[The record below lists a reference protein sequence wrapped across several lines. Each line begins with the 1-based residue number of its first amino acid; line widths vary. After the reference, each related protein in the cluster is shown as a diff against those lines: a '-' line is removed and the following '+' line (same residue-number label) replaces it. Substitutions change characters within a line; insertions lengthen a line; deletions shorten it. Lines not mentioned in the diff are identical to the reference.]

1 MYLTLAG
8 RVCGQ
13 AIAVKRLRP
22 TSIMPATRGG
32 PPDHGLTGRHHRLDG
47 GTVIARH
54 KIRPRKLHPS
64 HHRRTIRWSLR
75 PRPPSSRRAKRRGSQ
90 ADVDVHLASADFSE
104 QFACLLRRDFRRS
117 RVRRDE
123 VREAGRG
130 VGLVPQNEQS
140 GTVDLQ
146 HAVERRESTL
156 QIGLRR
162 LVITRESGLR
172 DGGKG

>member
-90 ADVDVHLASADFSE
+90 ADVDVHLARANFPRRRARPRRPWARDHLHLLHCCVAAAPASTASTSCAD
-104 QFACLLRRDFRRS
+104 ARRWRLAQTRPDCSCRLNSFVPGRS
-117 RVRRDE
+117 R
-123 VREAGRG
+123 AF
-130 VGLVPQNEQS
+130 QS
-140 GTVDLQ
+140 
-146 HAVERRESTL
+146 S
-156 QIGLRR
+156 
-162 LVITRESGLR
+162 
-172 DGGKG
+172 